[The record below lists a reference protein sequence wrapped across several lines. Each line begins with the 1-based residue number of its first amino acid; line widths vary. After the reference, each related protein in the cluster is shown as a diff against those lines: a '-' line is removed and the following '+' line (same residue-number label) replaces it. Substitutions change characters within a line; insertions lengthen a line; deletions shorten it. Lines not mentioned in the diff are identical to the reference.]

1 MPRLIVTANRLNKR
15 RSIPLHF
22 PDPSGIIGEVFK
34 GSILEAF
41 EVNDTEIPNKA
52 LGKWFKDRDGH
63 FYWGGGVGV
72 SEMLA
77 VAAPTITALDYRTQF
92 SFIPSAWTQTN
103 GRNIKVA
110 ILDTGFSIQHPDLAH
125 LANKTTLLDF
135 GGNNNTTDFRGHG
148 THILG
153 LLGAAASGTDGVT
166 GLIPEATFF
175 SYKVIR
181 DDVGIID
188 MFVEAAILDAID
200 RGVDIINMSFDVPSS
215 ENSPLHNAIQKAL
228 EKNIVIVAAAGEN
241 DNLIQGSLV
250 FPSQFRN
257 VISVGEASAQFSQA
271 FTTRFNDQLDFI
283 MPHIEQKSCWIND
296 SFGFYRNVKG
306 SSMATALVTGIL
318 ASNMSL
324 TNKTSDPLIE
334 LKNLIPSFSNS
345 IFDDAALKII
355 KP

>member
-34 GSILEAF
+34 GSIFEGF
-41 EVNDTEIPNKA
+41 EVNDSEIPNKA

-63 FYWGGGVGV
+63 FYWGGGVSV

-77 VAAPTITALDYRTQF
+77 TAPPTITELDYRTQF
-92 SFIPSAWTQTN
+92 SFIPSAWMNTN

-110 ILDTGFSIQHPDLAH
+110 VLDTGFNTQHPDLVH
-125 LANKTTLLDF
+125 LSNTMTVLDF
-135 GGNNNTTDFRGHG
+135 GGNDSTSDRRGHG
-148 THILG
+148 THVLG
-153 LLGAAASGTDGVT
+153 LLGAMAAGTDGIT
-166 GLIPEATFF
+166 GLIPEATFI
-175 SYKVIR
+175 SYKIIR
-181 DDVGIID
+181 DEVGIID
-188 MFVEAAILDAID
+188 MFVEAAILDAVN

-215 ENSPLHNAIQKAL
+215 ENSSLHNAVKKAL
-228 EKNIVIVAAAGEN
+228 EKKIVIVAAAGEN
-241 DNLIQGSLV
+241 DNLIQSSLV
-250 FPSQFRN
+250 FPSQFAG

-271 FTTRFNDQLDFI
+271 LSTDFNNQLDLI
-283 MPHIEQKSCWIND
+283 MPHVEQKSCWIND
-296 SFGFYRNVKG
+296 SFGQYRNLRG
-306 SSMATALVTGIL
+306 SSMAAALVTGIL
-318 ASNMSL
+318 AANMSL

-334 LKNLIPSFSNS
+334 LKSIIPSFSKS